1 MGLLGRADRR
11 AFAVSLL
18 GLVGCGSCEVGSQGA
33 VPGGFEPAAMI
44 PRAGQVR
51 LTERG
56 LLPIAQVLLGELQR
70 SSTLSCN
77 LDADCPVFLDA
88 GGQPIV
94 AVCEPGRQRCL
105 DSAAN
110 TPTPALRVTLP
121 PESSGLSLCRG
132 AEPCSL
138 VARIDG
144 LTVTPVAGQGARLEV
159 QAQLAPGSFSV
170 ADFAQGLDCRLAI
183 AGGPLNARF
192 GLEIGPRNTPGT
204 LPQLVT
210 AVTSAQVQLGNGL
223 LSLTADPVYGDPGDP
238 ALCAAANLGPLQAGL
253 VARLEAQLLPLAQGL
268 LGQAL
273 GKVCDVPADCGLGAT
288 CTAEGWCQSD
298 VGNTIVPETLN
309 FEERLVLPSLLGSVG
324 YSGRSSAPAD
334 GALLIGG
341 TFDADAQGLGFG
353 VLAGLEP
360 VELDAV
366 CAQQLPSPRLRPT
379 FVPPSVLPATS
390 LADLDFDGTPE
401 TPYGIAFGV
410 SKALVDQLV
419 HGIYASGL
427 LCGAITTA
435 DIDVHTGT
443 LEILIPSLRFLTKS
457 HLYPRSER
465 PVRLSV
471 YLAEEPEVVL
481 DSGRTVDNGNGP
493 EYLNP
498 VLRLDLKRLQ
508 LNLQVL
514 VDERWVRVLTV
525 ELDLHLGLGVMVT
538 PANEL
543 VPLVGVGVTQLL
555 ENVVVR
561 NSELLLE
568 SPASLESAIPT
579 LVSFAFLE
587 FSGAQD
593 PIPLPAINGVD
604 YQVLGVRGLATG
616 GRYDQLAIYAD
627 LLQLQTGN
635 LSASVETD
643 ARLVQVVVPA
653 TPAFAVDHPGGPT
666 LPAVQVALR
675 ELSADGRPLEHQY
688 ALDGGGWSGFFR
700 GPALAL
706 ARPELL
712 LQGRHE
718 LVVRSR
724 AVGDYRSLDP
734 TPTTIPFY
742 VDSEAPTLTVKE
754 VQGGLQIEVWDRVS
768 REQVELVLVAG
779 ATQRALA
786 PDGQGLV
793 ALSDQERQATPLLV
807 RATDQAGLVS
817 EVVLRAAEAPGEQP
831 LATGCRATAPGE
843 GGLWALAGLF
853 GLWGLR
859 RRR

>member
-1 MGLLGRADRR
+1 MGLLGRANRR
-11 AFAVSLL
+11 VFVGSLL
-18 GLVGCGSCEVGSQGA
+18 GLVGCGSCEVGSQGP
-33 VPGGFEPAAMI
+33 VPGGFDPAAMI

-70 SSTLSCN
+70 GSTLSCN
-77 LDADCPVFLDA
+77 VDADCPTFVDGA
-88 GGQPIV
+88 GAPI
-94 AVCEPGRQRCL
+94 ASHCELGRQRCV
-105 DSAAN
+105 DTANN
-110 TPTPALRVTLP
+110 TPTPGVLIALP
-121 PESSGLSLCRG
+121 PETSGLSLCRG
-132 AEPCSL
+132 GGACEL
-138 VARIDG
+138 MARIDG
-144 LTVTPVAGQGARLEV
+144 LTVTPRAGQGAGLEV
-159 QAQLAPGSFSV
+159 QAQLAPSSFSV
-170 ADFAQGLDCRLAI
+170 ADFGQGLDCRLSI
-183 AGGPLNARF
+183 AAGALNVGF
-192 GLEIGPRNTPGT
+192 GLDVGPRNTPGT
-204 LPQLVT
+204 LPQLV
-210 AVTSAQVQLGNGL
+210 VDVSSAQVQLANGL
-223 LSLTADPVYGDPGDP
+223 LSLSADPVYGDAGDQ
-238 ALCAAANLGPLQAGL
+238 ALCTAANLTPLQTGL
-253 VARLEAQLLPLAQGL
+253 IARLEGQLLPLAQGL

-273 GKVCDVPADCGLGAT
+273 GKVCDTAADCGLGAT
-288 CTAEGWCQSD
+288 CTAEGWCQAN
-298 VGNTIVPETLN
+298 VGTTIVPETLN

-324 YSGRSSAPAD
+324 YSGRSGAPAD

-366 CAQQLPSPRLRPT
+366 CAQQRPSPRLRPT
-379 FVPPSVLPATS
+379 FVAPSPLPATS
-390 LADLDFDGTPE
+390 SADLDFDGTPE

-427 LCGAITTA
+427 ICGAITTA

-457 HLYPRSER
+457 HLFPRSER

-471 YLAEEPEVVL
+471 FLAEEPEVAL
-481 DSGRTVDNGNGP
+481 DSGRTVDNGSGP

-627 LLQLQTGN
+627 LLQIQTGN
-635 LSASVETD
+635 LSAAVKTD
-643 ARLVQVVVPA
+643 ARLVQVVVPD
-653 TPAFAVDHPGGPT
+653 TSAFAVDHPGGPT
-666 LPAVQVALR
+666 LPAVQLAFVER
-675 ELSADGRPLEHQY
+675 SPDGRTLEHQY

-700 GPALAL
+700 GPNLVL
-706 ARPELL
+706 SRPELL

-718 LVVRSR
+718 LLVRSR

-734 TPTTIPFY
+734 APVTVPFY
-742 VDSEAPTLTVKE
+742 VDSEDPILSVKE
-754 VQGGLQIEVWDRVS
+754 VQAGLQIEAFDRVS
-768 REQVELVLVAG
+768 RDQLRIELLAG
-779 ATQRALA
+779 TTWRALA
-786 PDGQGLV
+786 PDAQGLV
-793 ALSDQERQATPLLV
+793 PLSDEERVAAPLLV
-807 RATDQAGLVS
+807 QATDQAGRVS
-817 EVVLRAAEAPGEQP
+817 EVILRGAQAPADGSVN
-831 LATGCRATAPGE
+831 TGCRATGVGE
-843 GGLWALAGLF
+843 GGLWALGLLF
-853 GLWGLR
+853 GLYGLR